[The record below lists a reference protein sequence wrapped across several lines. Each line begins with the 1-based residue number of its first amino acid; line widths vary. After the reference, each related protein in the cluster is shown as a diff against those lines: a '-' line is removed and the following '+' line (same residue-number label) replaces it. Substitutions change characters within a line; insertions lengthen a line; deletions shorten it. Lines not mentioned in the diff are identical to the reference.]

1 MTTKTR
7 GGHAGR
13 WPARQRKLAGALA
26 LLLLGAAYW
35 QAHTLS
41 MPWQQPAE
49 ALAAAAAQPAGAQ
62 QLAGY
67 QASIQ
72 HRPIAGIV
80 DNLSGLTYDARSGT
94 LFGVT
99 NRPPAVVELS
109 TEGQLLRSMPVRGVR
124 DPEGIAHIRDD
135 WFAIADERRNRIHW
149 VQIGPGQREVQT
161 QQGPVLALGEASIK
175 NFGLE
180 GLGWDSQR
188 QQLLAVTE
196 KWPLQVLALDGPV
209 LTPGARNL
217 QLATHP
223 WESQDAAGVPSTDL
237 ASIEVDPRSGNLLLL
252 GEESSV
258 LYEYTRA
265 GELLGMMPLWAGLSG
280 LDESIGQPEGV
291 AIDAAGT
298 LYIVAEPNLFY
309 RFDKQG

>member
-1 MTTKTR
+1 M
-7 GGHAGR
+7 
-13 WPARQRKLAGALA
+13 LM
-26 LLLLGAAYW
+26 LGAAYW

-41 MPWQQPAE
+41 MPWQRPAE
-49 ALAAAAAQPAGAQ
+49 AGALAAAVLAPAGAQ
-62 QLAGY
+62 QLTGY

-72 HRPIAGIV
+72 HRPIDGIA
-80 DNLSGLTYDARSGT
+80 DNLSGLTYDTRTGT

-109 TEGQLLRSMPVRGVR
+109 TEGQLLRRMPLRGVR

-149 VQIGPGQREVQT
+149 MQIVPGQRDIQT
-161 QQGPVLALGEASIK
+161 QNGPVLALGEVSIR

-180 GLGWDSQR
+180 GLGWDHQR

-196 KWPLQVLALDGPV
+196 KWPLRVLALDGPV

-217 QLATHP
+217 QLAVHT